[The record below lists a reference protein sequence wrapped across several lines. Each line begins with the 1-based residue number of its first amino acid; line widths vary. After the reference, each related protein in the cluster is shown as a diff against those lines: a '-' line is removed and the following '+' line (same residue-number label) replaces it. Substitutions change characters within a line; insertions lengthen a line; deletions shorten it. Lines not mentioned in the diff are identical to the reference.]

1 MLSSIRKFSSS
12 IYAKIFLIIVAIPF
26 IFWGTGDLF
35 LSGNK
40 NTIVKIDNDKFSSQ
54 EFINFIQNTNQVQ
67 DNLNE
72 EVIQSLLYSFIGQK
86 LIEKEIEH
94 YGINL
99 SDKSLTLIIKNNKN
113 FIKNNNF
120 SRTEYEK
127 FLINNN
133 VNATRYETYISKEEK
148 RKQLFEFIG
157 GGIVPTDFM
166 INNLYNKIKQER
178 NIDLI
183 DLNKVYKNNLSFTN
197 EEKNNY
203 YKKNRDLF
211 KYTFKTINFITL
223 NPKNLIGKNEYN
235 DLFFKKIDEIED
247 LIVEGR
253 DIKFIIKEYNL
264 PSPMKETFSKEGNE
278 IKSSSND
285 SSYNKLIKKFSIIIN
300 EDEPTIM
307 TEYEDEYYIVELVK
321 MENIEKKVTDVSVNK
336 KIVEELKKIKKRKK
350 ISKIISKINSNKF
363 NKEDFYAFSSK
374 ENATIKNIYLKSL
387 NDENNLKLELVNQI
401 YSAPENKVIVVS
413 DIFLSNAFLVYVKEI
428 KNKNIEKNAKDFD
441 TYFNL
446 SKTELMSSLYNSY
459 DVYLKNK
466 YKIDI
471 NYKALDQIDNYF
483 R

>member
-40 NTIVKIDNDKFSSQ
+40 NTIVKIDNNKFSTQ

-67 DNLNE
+67 DSLNK

-94 YGINL
+94 YDINL

-113 FIKNNNF
+113 FIKDNNF

-127 FLINNN
+127 FLLNNN
-133 VNATRYETYISKEEK
+133 VNAARYETYISKEEK
-148 RKQLFEFIG
+148 RKQLFDFIG

-178 NIDLI
+178 NVDLI
-183 DLNKVYKNNLSFTN
+183 DLNKVYINNLSFTN

-211 KYTFKTINFITL
+211 KYTFKTINFIKL

-235 DLFFKKIDEIED
+235 DLFFKKIDEIDD

-264 PSPMKETFSKEGNE
+264 PAPMEETFTKEGNE

-285 SSYNKLIKKFSIIIN
+285 SSYNKLIKKISIIN

-321 MENIEKKVTDVSVNK
+321 IENIEKKVTDVSVNK
-336 KIVEELKKIKKRKK
+336 KIVEELNKITKRKK
-350 ISKIISKINSNKF
+350 ISKIISKINNNEF
-363 NKEDFYAFSSK
+363 NKGDFYAFSSK

-387 NDENNLKLELVNQI
+387 NDENNLKLELVSQI

>member
-183 DLNKVYKNNLSFTN
+183 DLNKIYKNNLSFTD

-211 KYTFKTINFITL
+211 KFTYKTINFIKL
-223 NPKNLIGKNEYN
+223 NPKNLIGKKEYN
-235 DLFFKKIDEIED
+235 DLFFEKIDEIDD
-247 LIVEGR
+247 LIVEGK

-264 PSPMKETFSKEGNE
+264 PSPMKETFNKEGNE
-278 IKSSSND
+278 IKSSSSD
-285 SSYNKLIKKFSIIIN
+285 SSYNKLMKKFSIID

-307 TEYEDEYYIVELVK
+307 TEYENEYYVVELVK

-336 KIVEELKKIKKRKK
+336 KIVEELKKIQKRKK

-413 DIFLSNAFLVYVKEI
+413 DLFLSNAFLVYVKEI
-428 KNKNIEKNAKDFD
+428 KNKNIEKNAKEYD

-459 DVYLKNK
+459 DIYLKNK

>member
-12 IYAKIFLIIVAIPF
+12 IYAKIFLVIVAIPF

-40 NTIVKIDNDKFSSQ
+40 NTIVKIDNSKFSTQ
-54 EFINFIQNTNQVQ
+54 EFINFIQSSNQVQ
-67 DNLNE
+67 DSLNK

-94 YGINL
+94 YDINL
-99 SDKSLTLIIKNNKN
+99 SDKSLSLIIKNNKN
-113 FIKNNNF
+113 FIKDGNF

-127 FLINNN
+127 FLLNNN
-133 VNATRYETYISKEEK
+133 VNATMYETYISKEEK
-148 RKQLFEFIG
+148 RKQLFDFIS

-166 INNLYNKIKQER
+166 ISNLYNKIKQER

-183 DLNKVYKNNLSFTN
+183 DLNKIYKNNLSFTD

-211 KYTFKTINFITL
+211 KFTYKTINFIKL
-223 NPKNLIGKNEYN
+223 NPKNLIGKKEYN
-235 DLFFKKIDEIED
+235 DLFFEKIDEIDD
-247 LIVEGR
+247 LIVEGK

-264 PSPMKETFSKEGNE
+264 PSPMKETFDKEGNE
-278 IKSSSND
+278 IKSSSSD
-285 SSYNKLIKKFSIIIN
+285 SSYNKLMKKFSIID

-307 TEYEDEYYIVELVK
+307 TEYENEYYVVELVK
-321 MENIEKKVTDVSVNK
+321 MENIERKVTDVSVNK
-336 KIVEELKKIKKRKK
+336 KIVEELKKIQKRKK
-350 ISKIISKINSNKF
+350 ISKIISKINNNKF

-374 ENATIKNIYLKSL
+374 ENATIKNIYLKNL

-413 DIFLSNAFLVYVKEI
+413 DLFLSNAFLVYVKEI
-428 KNKNIEKNAKDFD
+428 KNKNIEKNAKEYD

-459 DVYLKNK
+459 DIYLKNK

-471 NYKALDQIDNYF
+471 NYKAVDQIDNYF

>member
-40 NTIVKIDNDKFSSQ
+40 NTIVKIDNNKFSTQ

-67 DNLNE
+67 DSLNE

-264 PSPMKETFSKEGNE
+264 PSPMKETFSKEDNE

-285 SSYNKLIKKFSIIIN
+285 SSYNKLIKKFSIIN

-321 MENIEKKVTDVSVNK
+321 MENIQKKVTDVSVNK

-350 ISKIISKINSNKF
+350 ISEIISKINSNEF

-413 DIFLSNAFLVYVKEI
+413 DIFLSNAFLVYVKEV

>member
-133 VNATRYETYISKEEK
+133 VNATRYETYISKDEK

-336 KIVEELKKIKKRKK
+336 KIVEDLKKIKKRKK

>member
-40 NTIVKIDNDKFSSQ
+40 NTIVKIDNNKFSTQ

-133 VNATRYETYISKEEK
+133 VNATRYETYISKDEK

-264 PSPMKETFSKEGNE
+264 PSPMKETFSKEDNE

-285 SSYNKLIKKFSIIIN
+285 SSYNKLIKKFSIIN

-336 KIVEELKKIKKRKK
+336 KIVEDLKKIKKRKK

>member
-133 VNATRYETYISKEEK
+133 VNATRYETYISKDEK

-459 DVYLKNK
+459 DIYLKNK

>member
-67 DNLNE
+67 DSLNE